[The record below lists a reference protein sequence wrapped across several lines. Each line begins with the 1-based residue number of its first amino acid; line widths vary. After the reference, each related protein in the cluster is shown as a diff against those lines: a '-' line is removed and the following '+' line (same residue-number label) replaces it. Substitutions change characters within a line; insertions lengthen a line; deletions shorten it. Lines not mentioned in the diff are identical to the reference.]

1 MDPSS
6 SNERALAGPALD
18 LRVLVVRLAV
28 LSGAWIAISGDGS
41 RYWAVGAPAIVI
53 AALVFAAFVL
63 ATVAAS
69 LVRVARG
76 PTRADRMMAAQL
88 FGTALTSVLLVLSWG
103 LGSPELVD
111 VALVFAALAAITMV
125 AFVRRAWW

>member
-1 MDPSS
+1 MP
-6 SNERALAGPALD
+6 EF
-18 LRVLVVRLAV
+18 
-28 LSGAWIAISGDGS
+28 
-41 RYWAVGAPAIVI
+41 
-53 AALVFAAFVL
+53 ALVFAAFVL